1 MATQREDNLF
11 IYIIIIIILRVTCHK
26 NDNAAF
32 CSDVLEVVVMH
43 KTRMTGKLSRWKK
56 KNRLCLLKS
65 KSKNLWMK
73 IPLCNTIYCAKCTS
87 LAGLSGLD
95 EFQNQIIRFYVKKTK
110 YNTDVVTSN
119 IAACLAFSWR
129 APLLLS
135 TSSSTWWST
144 HFFLCYCKHA
154 CATKFKTL
162 ISCSFFFPI
171 TTSQNLHHYQF
182 SKFNKFSFF
191 MSCIIM
197 CHVSGCKALV

>member
-1 MATQREDNLF
+1 MNENSIMQHN
-11 IYIIIIIILRVTCHK
+11 ILCK
-26 NDNAAF
+26 
-32 CSDVLEVVVMH
+32 MH
-43 KTRMTGKLSRWKK
+43 HSGWIVRIGWIPKPKL
-56 KNRLCLLKS
+56 
-65 KSKNLWMK
+65 
-73 IPLCNTIYCAKCTS
+73 
-87 LAGLSGLD
+87 LD
-95 EFQNQIIRFYVKKTK
+95 FMFKKTK

-197 CHVSGCKALV
+197 CHVSGCKAWV